1 MKAKSEAC
9 PSSVIL
15 FTIRLFSRFCSR
27 WDLGITKLKLM
38 NYQTEHQTMGR
49 EERTELITER
59 LSLRVVLIFVVIHSP
74 CKHALRKELA
84 MKRSVDD
91 LELSDGQRRKSAR
104 ITHIGFLSS
113 PWSGFRQL
121 KHRVQKR

>member
-1 MKAKSEAC
+1 
-9 PSSVIL
+9 
-15 FTIRLFSRFCSR
+15 
-27 WDLGITKLKLM
+27 
-38 NYQTEHQTMGR
+38 MGR

-84 MKRSVDD
+84 MKRCVDD
-91 LELSDGQRRKSAR
+91 LELSVGQRRKSAR

>member
-15 FTIRLFSRFCSR
+15 FTIRLFSRFYSR

-113 PWSGFRQL
+113 P
-121 KHRVQKR
+121 